1 MEKVT
6 FYSFLISEKVRTQT
20 EEFII
25 KFKDH
30 PAYGKDFNL
39 IMAVINEMG
48 RERGAGEFYFRS
60 ERLGE
65 ALPPPYRA
73 GDLRLY
79 CSRFSD
85 RIVILGNGGVKTS
98 QAAQESPDCLP
109 HFEFINEL
117 IRELNC
123 RVIKGSV
130 KEIDGK
136 LVGNLNFEICI
147 EHE

>member
-1 MEKVT
+1 MKKVT
-6 FYSFLISEKVRTQT
+6 FYSFLMAGEERTQT
-20 EEFII
+20 EEFIV
-25 KFKDH
+25 KFRNH
-30 PAYGKDFNL
+30 LTYGRDFNL
-39 IMAVINEMG
+39 IMAAIKAIGN
-48 RERGAGEFYFRS
+48 ERGASEFYFRS

-65 ALPPPYRA
+65 ALPPPYQA

-85 RIVILGNGGVKTS
+85 SIVILGNGGVKTS
-98 QAAQESPDCLP
+98 QAVQDSPDCLP

-117 IRELNC
+117 VRELNY
-123 RVIKGSV
+123 RIIK
-130 KEIDGK
+130 KDIAEIDGK